1 MNDARC
7 VESPGS
13 RCWLLRDASRVRWL
27 QSAECDLFT
36 EFRRE
41 VLSWAGKDF
50 TPTVGFWLDNGWL
63 QPARHTK
70 AEAARRR
77 RWARTKE
84 AELNSPWRAAR
95 GKEEQRRQR
104 AQETERRQQKQRR
117 LRQQE
122 ALQWNQSRQLPE
134 PAATP
139 WSPPAL
145 EEECEEDPE
154 DAYVAFL
161 NRPAGSFGVDSESYY
176 SFVGRGVRSVDDVL
190 GGWA

>member
-1 MNDARC
+1 MQLC
-7 VESPGS
+7 VCRG
-13 RCWLLRDASRVRWL
+13 RDAVW
-27 QSAECDLFT
+27 
-36 EFRRE
+36 
-41 VLSWAGKDF
+41 
-50 TPTVGFWLDNGWL
+50 
-63 QPARHTK
+63 K
-70 AEAARRR
+70 A
-77 RWARTKE
+77 
-84 AELNSPWRAAR
+84 
-95 GKEEQRRQR
+95 
-104 AQETERRQQKQRR
+104 QKQRR

-122 ALQWNQSRQLPE
+122 ALQRNQVPQSPE

-145 EEECEEDPE
+145 EEEWEEDPE